1 MENFSRPLVDWYK
14 KEARPLPWREEPT
27 PYRVWVSEIML
38 QQTRIEAAREYFN
51 RFTRAFP
58 TVEALAAAELDDV
71 LKLWEGLGYYSR
83 ARNLHKAAKTVCET
97 YGGVFPP
104 DAAALRALPGIGDY
118 TAGAIA
124 SIAYGLPEPAVD
136 GNVLRVLARM
146 ECFGES
152 IGSDKVKK
160 RFREALRDIYPAGE
174 CGAFTSALM
183 ELGETVCTVGTPSC
197 ARCPVA
203 AYCAAHRCGE
213 EALYPCCR
221 RKNRAGSKTGEYCFC
236 SAAMRAPCSG
246 VRIRGFSPRCGSCR
260 TTFCRTRRK
269 PAEPLRRG
277 GAHFQPCRMAY
288 ARVHRPLQGEAS
300 GLCLGDASR
309 ARSTRHAHGVP
320 VLPKK
325 TGGDGIL
332 NICVFGAA
340 RDEIGE
346 NFMALGTALGRELAA
361 RGQYARVRRRRPRHD
376 GRRGARGLRNGR
388 EDHRRRAVLFQHSR
402 HSL

>member
-58 TVEALAAAELDDV
+58 TVEALAAANLDDV

-83 ARNLHKAAKTVCET
+83 ARNLHKCAKTVCET

-146 ECFGES
+146 ERFGES

-160 RFREALRDIYPAGE
+160 RFREALREIYPAGE

-183 ELGETVCTVGTPSC
+183 ELGETVCTVGTPNC
-197 ARCPVA
+197 AHCPVT
-203 AYCAAHRCGE
+203 AYCEAHRRGE
-213 EALYPCCR
+213 ETLY
-221 RKNRAGSKTGEYCFC
+221 
-236 SAAMRAPCSG
+236 
-246 VRIRGFSPRCGSCR
+246 
-260 TTFCRTRRK
+260 
-269 PAEPLRRG
+269 
-277 GAHFQPCRMAY
+277 
-288 ARVHRPLQGEAS
+288 
-300 GLCLGDASR
+300 
-309 ARSTRHAHGVP
+309 P
-320 VLPKK
+320 VLPEKK
-325 TGGDGIL
+325 PRRIENRRVLLLLCGDT
-332 NICVFGAA
+332 VAV
-340 RDEIGE
+340 
-346 NFMALGTALGRELAA
+346 
-361 RGQYARVRRRRPRHD
+361 Q
-376 GRRGARGLRNGR
+376 
-388 EDHRRRAVLFQHSR
+388 RRADTGLLASMWELPNDLLPDAPEGGEPCGEAVHFFSHVEWHMCGYIVRCKEKLPGYVWVTRAEREALAMPTAFR
-402 HSL
+402 YYRKKLEEMGY